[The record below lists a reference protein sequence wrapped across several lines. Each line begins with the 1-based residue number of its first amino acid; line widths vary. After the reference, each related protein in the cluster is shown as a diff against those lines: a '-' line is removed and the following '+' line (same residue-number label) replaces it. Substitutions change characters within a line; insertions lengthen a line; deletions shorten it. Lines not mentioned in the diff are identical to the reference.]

1 VAVGIVNAFIPL
13 LPTTVFLLI
22 GAWAWGK
29 GAPEWRARLLAHPRW
44 GEPLRLW
51 ANGQQ
56 MTRQGKRLATLG
68 IATSGVI
75 TVAWIGPTPAVLA
88 VGLGLAALVAW
99 LWWRPSLAPSR
110 PAATSP
116 RGAWTLIEVIPQ
128 ERVCCVDV
136 QRGLDCDVTQ
146 HATERCPA
154 RAPPRRLPQ
163 TRLTVDQQPERSK
176 SCSQLKGHT

>member
-1 VAVGIVNAFIPL
+1 MRAIGKTQLLGSSPLMRLIASNTASSVSHMNHDDRSARWRATAWRVFGAASVAVGIVNAFIPL

-56 MTRQGKRLATLG
+56 MTRQGKRMATLG

-99 LWWRPSLAPSR
+99 LWWRPEPGSVPPSR
-110 PAATSP
+110 NFAARS
-116 RGAWTLIEVIPQ
+116 
-128 ERVCCVDV
+128 VDL
-136 QRGLDCDVTQ
+136 G
-146 HATERCPA
+146 
-154 RAPPRRLPQ
+154 
-163 TRLTVDQQPERSK
+163 
-176 SCSQLKGHT
+176 